1 MWLQGGATEHIP
13 DDSDTLVLFN
23 DKKFDLVS
31 LLQLR
36 LKYKQKQRVLKIFSG
51 SLYLNS

>member
-1 MWLQGGATEHIP
+1 MWLQGGATERIP
-13 DDSDTLVLFN
+13 DSNTLVLFN

-36 LKYKQKQRVLKIFSG
+36 LKYKQEQRVLKIFSG